1 MKEKQNYE
9 KGYKLF
15 ESKANEYMND
25 KKKAKDL
32 LHQALNKANEKKST
46 LGEVWEKLQLLFE
59 LFHSWIKGDYKEI
72 PKRSIIM
79 IIATIIYFVVPTDA
93 IPDFIVGLG
102 LIDDVAVIS
111 FALQQISGDI
121 EKFKVWKMSKHDENK
136 VAQ

>member
-111 FALQQISGDI
+111 FTLQQISDDI